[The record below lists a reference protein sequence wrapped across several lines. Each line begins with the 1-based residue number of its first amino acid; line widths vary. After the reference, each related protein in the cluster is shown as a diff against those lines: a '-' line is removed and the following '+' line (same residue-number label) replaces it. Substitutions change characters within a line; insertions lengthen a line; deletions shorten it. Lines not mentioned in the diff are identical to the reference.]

1 MKYREAK
8 EEIKNRVSIVDT
20 IRQYVPLKQSGS
32 NWLGLC
38 PFHADKNP
46 SMSVNEGRKMFK
58 CFACNEG
65 GDVFH
70 FLSKML
76 NISYYE
82 AVKQLAAT
90 VNIDIENDFNE
101 NKEYKLIEEKKKKL
115 FALHK
120 DVANMYYKYLHSD
133 VGREAYN
140 YLKVKRK
147 LKDETILKFGLGY
160 APKDSLSLYNY
171 LKEKGYE
178 DDLIFESTLFRLND
192 NNRPVGYFFDRVI
205 FPVLDIHKNILGFQS
220 RTLNLEEKDRKYL
233 NSKTS
238 LTFHKDNVLFGF
250 NNAFFSKL
258 DYYIICEGNM
268 DVISLYQSGFDNAVA
283 AQGTS
288 FNEKLVFILK
298 KKPKKIYL
306 CGDMDDA
313 GIKAKNK
320 VAEILNKYKFENYV
334 IDLSPVK
341 DVDEFI
347 NDASLGVEE
356 LKKRLANPIPSTLY
370 YISTAKLGLNPD
382 DPYDYEKYLN
392 KVVAKLASIENPIVR
407 DSYIKK
413 AAKQE
418 NIDSA
423 KLTNLVSNSL
433 KGNDVTNSNYD
444 NYTASDESE
453 EEQVEIE
460 TNSKVESLL
469 INILYNN
476 ESLREKILPVLNVD
490 EFSDSLCKDLYDKYV
505 DGIKMDDI
513 EAITN
518 GLSESEK
525 DTVNKMLS
533 KSENIKHDNSDII
546 ETLNQLIRKIKVF
559 NIEKSK
565 SNSLDDI
572 FTINLK
578 IKEINKTEYIK

>member
-1 MKYREAK
+1 MKYSEAK

-46 SMSVNEGRKMFK
+46 SMSVNEGRKIFK

-82 AVKQLAAT
+82 AVKKLAAE
-90 VNIDIENDFNE
+90 VNIDIDSDYSDNKE
-101 NKEYKLIEEKKKKL
+101 NKLIKEKKEKL
-115 FALHK
+115 YALHK

-133 VGREAYN
+133 VGKEAYN

-178 DDLIFESTLFRLND
+178 DDLIFESTLFRLNE
-192 NNRPVGYFFDRVI
+192 NNKPVGYFFDRII
-205 FPVLDIHKNILGFQS
+205 FPVVDTNKNILGFQS
-220 RTLNLEEKDRKYL
+220 RVLNPDQKTQKYL

-238 LTFHKDNVLFGF
+238 LTFHKDSVLFGF

-268 DVISLYQSGFDNAVA
+268 DVISLYQAGFDNAVA

-298 KKPKKIYL
+298 RKPKKIYL
-306 CGDMDDA
+306 CQDMDDA
-313 GIKAKNK
+313 GIKAKNR
-320 VAEILNKYKFENYV
+320 VAEILNKNSFTTYV

-347 NDASLGVEE
+347 NDNNLGVDK
-356 LKKRLANPIPSTLY
+356 LKDRLNNPIPSILY
-370 YISTAKLGLNPD
+370 YISTAKLGLNLE
-382 DPYDYEKYLN
+382 DPYDFEKYLN
-392 KVVAKLASIENPIVR
+392 MVVTKLASIENSIVR

-423 KLTNLVSNSL
+423 KLTNLVNNAL
-433 KGNDVTNSNYD
+433 KGNTLSNVTYD
-444 NYTASDESE
+444 SIKSTYINE
-453 EEQVEIE
+453 EEVTKVK
-460 TNSKVESLL
+460 TNFKVESLL
-469 INILYNN
+469 INLLYKD
-476 ESLREKILPVLNVD
+476 EKLRERIAKVLELS
-490 EFSDSLCKDLYDKYV
+490 EFSDSTCKELYDKYI
-505 DGIKMDDI
+505 DGIGVDDI
-513 EAITN
+513 EAIIM
-518 GLSESEK
+518 GFDDIEK
-525 DTVNKMLS
+525 DKAKKILGV
-533 KSENIKHDNSDII
+533 SENDNYNKDDMLDAI
-546 ETLNQLIRKIKVF
+546 NQLIRRIKVY
-559 NIEKSK
+559 NITQSK
-565 SNSLDDI
+565 NDSLDDA
-572 FTINLK
+572 FSINLK
-578 IKEINKTEYIK
+578 IKEINNAVYIK